1 MKAHEVNP
9 KDYFEKLPLDRANV
23 LGSWLSKSSLWE
35 LTRCSLYKWRYAPP
49 KAPTDSMSRGSLID
63 ILALT
68 PEMESEMVAVLPFK
82 DLRTKEA
89 REWKAEAEQEGLVVT
104 KEEDMETARQ
114 AAEVL
119 TSKCE
124 GSAELLAKSG
134 KQVVILGQRRGANLR
149 GLVDIAPAGER
160 YLADLKTTANFSLE
174 GFGKTI
180 ATFGYHLQAALYLE
194 LWNGQFPDDQ
204 REGFHFVWQDVNPPY
219 EVCITEM
226 SAFDLAAGLDL
237 ADWLTGRIVWAAL
250 YNQWPMLEQGRV
262 PMVGRPMWACISE
275 DEMMAEA
282 VEAPAL
288 EVVE

>member
-1 MKAHEVNP
+1 M
-9 KDYFEKLPLDRANV
+9 
-23 LGSWLSKSSLWE
+23 
-35 LTRCSLYKWRYAPP
+35 
-49 KAPTDSMSRGSLID
+49 
-63 ILALT
+63 
-68 PEMESEMVAVLPFK
+68 
-82 DLRTKEA
+82 
-89 REWKAEAEQEGLVVT
+89 
-104 KEEDMETARQ
+104 
-114 AAEVL
+114 
-119 TSKCE
+119 
-124 GSAELLAKSG
+124 
-134 KQVVILGQRRGANLR
+134 
-149 GLVDIAPAGER
+149 
-160 YLADLKTTANFSLE
+160 ADLKTTANFSLE

-204 REGFHFVWQDVNPPY
+204 REGFRFVWQDVNPPY

-275 DEMMAEA
+275 DEMMAES